1 MRTGF
6 GLDVH
11 ALGGNPPL
19 LLCGVAVDDAR
30 GLIGTSDADVAA
42 HALCDALLGA
52 AVLGDIGTHYPS
64 GRDDFADADS
74 MDLLARVVEM
84 VVAEGLSVAHVD
96 VTIIAQTVRVAPH
109 RDAMVGNVAE
119 VLGIDRSLV
128 SVKATTTDGIGVIG
142 RDEGVAAMAVA
153 TLRSNRE

>member
-11 ALGGNPPL
+11 ALGGSPPL
-19 LLCGVAVDDAR
+19 LLCGVTVDDTR

-52 AVLGDIGTHYPS
+52 AVLGDIGTHFPS
-64 GRDDFADADS
+64 GHDDFADADS
-74 MDLLARVVEM
+74 MDLLGRVVEM
-84 VVAEGLSVAHVD
+84 VTAEGLTIAHVD

-109 RDAMVGNVAE
+109 RDAMIGILAG

-128 SVKATTTDGIGVIG
+128 SVKATTTDGLGLIG
-142 RDEGVAAMAVA
+142 RDEGIAAMAVA
-153 TLRSNRE
+153 TLHSNRD

>member
-11 ALGGNPPL
+11 ALGGSPPL
-19 LLCGVAVDDAR
+19 LLCGVVVDDAR

-52 AVLGDIGTHYPS
+52 AVLGDIGTHFPS
-64 GRDDFADADS
+64 GDDDFADADS

-84 VVAEGLSVAHVD
+84 VATADLSVVHVD
-96 VTIIAQTVRVAPH
+96 VTIIGQTVRVAPH
-109 RDAMVGNVAE
+109 RDAMIGNVAE

-128 SVKATTTDGIGVIG
+128 SVKATTTDGLGVIG

-153 TLRSNRE
+153 TLRSSRE

>member
-11 ALGGNPPL
+11 AFGGSPPL
-19 LLCGVAVDDAR
+19 LLCGVVVDDSR
-30 GLIGTSDADVAA
+30 SLIGTSDADVAA

-52 AVLGDIGTHYPS
+52 AVLGDIGTHFPS

-84 VVAEGLSVAHVD
+84 VAVEGLAIAHVD
-96 VTIIAQTVRVAPH
+96 VTIVAQSVRIAPH
-109 RDAMVGNVAE
+109 RPEMTARLAD
-119 VLGIDRSLV
+119 VLGIDPSLV
-128 SVKATTTDGIGVIG
+128 SVKATTTDGLGVIG
-142 RDEGVAAMAVA
+142 RDEGIAAMAVA
-153 TLRSNRE
+153 TLRSSSD

>member
-19 LLCGVAVDDAR
+19 LLCGVVVDDSR

-52 AVLGDIGTHYPS
+52 AGLGDIGTHFPS
-64 GRDDFADADS
+64 GRDDFAGADS
-74 MDLLARVVEM
+74 MDLLAQVVEM
-84 VVAEGLSVAHVD
+84 VLAEGLTIAHVD
-96 VTIIAQTVRVAPH
+96 VTIIAQTVRVSPH
-109 RDAMVGNVAE
+109 RDAMIGRIAE
-119 VLGIDRSLV
+119 VLGIERSLV
-128 SVKATTTDGIGVIG
+128 SVKATTTDGLGVIG
-142 RDEGVAAMAVA
+142 RDEGIAAMTVA
-153 TLRSNRE
+153 TLLSSRA

>member
-6 GLDVH
+6 GFDVH

-19 LLCGVAVDDAR
+19 LLCGVVVDDAR

-52 AVLGDIGTHYPS
+52 AVLGDIGTHFPS

-84 VVAEGLSVAHVD
+84 VLAEGLAIAHVD
-96 VTIIAQTVRVAPH
+96 VTIIAQTVRVAPY
-109 RDAMVGNVAE
+109 RDAMIGRLSA
-119 VLGIDRSLV
+119 VLGSEPALV
-128 SVKATTTDGIGVIG
+128 SVKATTTDGLGVIG
-142 RDEGVAAMAVA
+142 REEGIAAMAVA
-153 TLRSNRE
+153 TLRSSPP

>member
-6 GLDVH
+6 GIDVH
-11 ALGGNPPL
+11 ALGGTPPL
-19 LLCGVAVDDAR
+19 LLCGVVVDDAR
-30 GLIGTSDADVAA
+30 GLVGTSDADVAA

-52 AVLGDIGTHYPS
+52 AVLGDVGTHFPS

-84 VVAEGLSVAHVD
+84 VVVEGLSVAHVD

-109 RDAMVGNVAE
+109 RDAMIRNLAA
-119 VLGIDRSLV
+119 VLGIDPSLV
-128 SVKATTTDGIGVIG
+128 SVKATTTDGLGVIG

-153 TLRSNRE
+153 TLLSNRD